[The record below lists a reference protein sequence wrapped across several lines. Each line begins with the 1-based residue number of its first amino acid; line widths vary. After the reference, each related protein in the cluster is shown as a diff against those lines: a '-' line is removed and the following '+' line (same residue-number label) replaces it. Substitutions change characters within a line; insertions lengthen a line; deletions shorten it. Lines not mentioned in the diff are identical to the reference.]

1 LINLGVRCCCGK
13 LFQVGA
19 ASTVETDE
27 HKQTKEGMQ
36 THGENTFSSL
46 TTSLQE
52 CGHRRKWL
60 LENKNMLH
68 ESLKLQSQQSAG
80 ERNKAWMN
88 AKVLIEPLHLQKNGH
103 ISKQSPSS
111 TETQGQ
117 KSYDS
122 RAYVSE
128 NFVPSENCYGEHDFE
143 LQEDFET
150 TNIEREEVSVFSKC
164 IYIVA

>member
-1 LINLGVRCCCGK
+1 
-13 LFQVGA
+13 VGA
-19 ASTVETDE
+19 ASTVATDE

-46 TTSLQE
+46 TTSSQE
-52 CGHRRKWL
+52 YAHRRKRL

-68 ESLKLQSQQSAG
+68 ESLKLQSQQSTG
-80 ERNKAWMN
+80 ERNKVWMN
-88 AKVLIEPLHLQKNGH
+88 AKVLIEPLHLRKNGH

-117 KSYDS
+117 RLYDS

-128 NFVPSENCYGEHDFE
+128 NFVPSENYHGEHDFE
-143 LQEDFET
+143 LQEDVET
-150 TNIEREEVSVFSKC
+150 TNIEQEEVSIFSKC
-164 IYIVA
+164 ICMVA